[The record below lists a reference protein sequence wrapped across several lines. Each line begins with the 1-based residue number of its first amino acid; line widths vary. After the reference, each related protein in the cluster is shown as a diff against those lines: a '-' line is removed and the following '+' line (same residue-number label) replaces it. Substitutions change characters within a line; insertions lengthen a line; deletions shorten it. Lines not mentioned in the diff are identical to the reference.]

1 LEEACPERGQ
11 AHHTDEQSE
20 GASQGPSEGG
30 RTGVSKFGGFRSC
43 DEGKQ
48 VKHCNGCSTSKDKSE
63 FWKSQSLCI
72 VCTKDRQKSRWNSR
86 SPKKRL
92 EQHLKYKYGVTHQ
105 EFISAWTDQSGK
117 CSICFDELPDLMQYA
132 NRRRGY
138 AIDHNHET
146 GKFRGILCLRCNS
159 LLGMAKESSRILA
172 SAIGYLEKNGSYE
185 HILVD
190 NAAVARTQ
198 QAQRT
203 RGN

>member
-1 LEEACPERGQ
+1 M
-11 AHHTDEQSE
+11 
-20 GASQGPSEGG
+20 
-30 RTGVSKFGGFRSC
+30 
-43 DEGKQ
+43 
-48 VKHCNGCSTSKDKSE
+48 KHCNGCSTHKDESE
-63 FWKSQSLCI
+63 FWKSQSLCV
-72 VCTKDRQKSRWNSR
+72 VCSKDRQKSRWNSR

-105 EFISAWTDQSGK
+105 EFISAWTAQSGE

-198 QAQRT
+198 RTQRT